1 MEMKCLE
8 SSELP
13 AIGCCASWKLILYI
27 LPPKACCSKVKPSQR
42 LSNTAWLTLNANEE
56 KRQEWIKEKWDL
68 GNKSRFSKWGGDHA
82 PRGGCLVRSQGAKLL
97 SWLLVYVQI
106 PDLPSKDSESIHL
119 GCGPR
124 IRVLTSTLSPQGI
137 LRLTGTLQWGCAGL
151 TSHSFA
157 PVYCFSH
164 SDIQVVAK
172 KV

>member
-13 AIGCCASWKLILYI
+13 AIGYCASWKLILYI

-82 PRGGCLVRSQGAKLL
+82 PWGRVAGAIPGGQVIILVVGLRADSWPSLERLWVHTSRVWTKNPRFNKHPQPPGNLAADGDPPMRVHWPNFPLPRPCLL
-97 SWLLVYVQI
+97 
-106 PDLPSKDSESIHL
+106 
-119 GCGPR
+119 
-124 IRVLTSTLSPQGI
+124 
-137 LRLTGTLQWGCAGL
+137 
-151 TSHSFA
+151 F
-157 PVYCFSH
+157 FS
-164 SDIQVVAK
+164 
-172 KV
+172 